1 MAFIKLQFKPG
12 VNRDQTDYSNEGGWY
27 ECDKIRFRSGYPE
40 KIGGWVKST
49 PIPFIGVCRQM
60 WNWIT
65 SYNDNLLALGT
76 NEKAYI
82 EAGGYYYDIT
92 PLRSSVPTLINPN
105 TNNCVNTLI
114 NTKVITINL
123 ATAHNA
129 VSGSYVQIS
138 GVVGPIGGVPAA
150 EINGNHEITVIDADS
165 FSFVVTTTAT
175 STVAAS
181 GGTAIV
187 ISFEIEPGN
196 AVTTAGYGWGVGTWG
211 RDAWGLGTTASPI
224 FLPQRDWWFDNFD
237 NDLVMNIRNG
247 EGYWWVRGTT
257 DDPATALATK
267 AIRLSTYAFD
277 WATADPTL
285 PYTPTQYADAVPTQI
300 MQLLVSQQDKHLIAF
315 GAVPFGSTS
324 VTDFDPLLIRWA
336 DQDTPEDWIPQQTN
350 TAGDLRVSRGSRI
363 VRALPTR
370 QEILVWT
377 DTNLYTLQFLGTTDV
392 FGLQEYADNISV
404 ASPRAMASAANI
416 TYWMGQDKFYAYT
429 GRVETLPCTLRNH
442 VFNNINLNQADQ
454 IICGTNEQWNEL
466 WWFYPTADSDY
477 NNAYVIYNHLERI
490 WYYGSMDRT
499 AWLDTPTRQFPQ
511 AANTSITVN
520 GSTVTTGDGY
530 AYSHETGV
538 NDDVLP
544 MDSYIQSSDFD
555 LDDGDNFMLT
565 RRILPDIGF
574 DGSTAAQPEVTLQ
587 VRPRNFPGAPV
598 SIDPTDTQRVIETT
612 VGAYTDQVFMRAR
625 ARQMALKV
633 RSQELGVQ
641 WQLGAPRLDARP
653 DGRR

>member
-40 KIGGWVKST
+40 KIGGWVKTT
-49 PIPFIGVCRQM
+49 PTAFDGVCRQM

-65 SYNDNLLALGT
+65 TFNDNLLALGT
-76 NEKAYI
+76 DTKAYI
-82 EAGGYYYDIT
+82 ENGGYYYDIT
-92 PLRSSVPTLINPN
+92 PFGEALAGSNSFAVT
-105 TNNCVNTLI
+105 NTLDI
-114 NTKVITINL
+114 VT
-123 ATAHNA
+123 
-129 VSGSYVQIS
+129 
-138 GVVGPIGGVPAA
+138 
-150 EINGNHEITVIDADS
+150 
-165 FSFVVTTTAT
+165 VTTTTALPSWLVT
-175 STVAAS
+175 GEPVLVAGFVSALGGIPIIELNAVQTITKTGANSFTFTVATPAS
-181 GGTAIV
+181 STTSVTGTGYTVQA
-187 ISFEIEPGN
+187 EIEPGN
-196 AVTTAGYGWGVGTWG
+196 AITTAGLGWGAGTWG
-211 RDAWGLGTTASPI
+211 RDAWGLGATTGGI
-224 FLPQRDWWFDNFD
+224 NLPQRDWWFDNFD
-237 NDLVMNIRNG
+237 NDLVLNIRNG
-247 EGYWWVRGTT
+247 APYWWVRGPT
-257 DDPATALATK
+257 DDPQTALATH
-267 AIRLSTYAFD
+267 AITLQDYASGEGY
-277 WATADPTL
+277 TA
-285 PYTPTQYADAVPTQI
+285 ASVPVQV

-324 VTDFDPLLIRWA
+324 TADFDPLLIRWA
-336 DQDTPEDWIPQQTN
+336 DQDTPGDWTPSTTN

-404 ASPRAMASAANI
+404 ASPRSMASAANI

-442 VFNNINLNQADQ
+442 VFNNINFDQSDQ
-454 IICGTNEQWNEL
+454 IICGTNEQWNEI

-490 WYYGSMDRT
+490 WYYGTLDRT
-499 AWLDTPTRQFPQ
+499 AWLDTPIRQYPQ
-511 AANTSITVN
+511 AANTPITVE
-520 GSTVTTGDGY
+520 GSTVTTGDGFLY
-530 AYSHETGV
+530 NHEDGID
-538 NDDVLP
+538 DDVDP

-565 RRILPDIGF
+565 RRILPDVGF
-574 DGSTAAQPEVTLQ
+574 DGSTAASPEVTFT
-587 VRPRNFPGAPV
+587 VRPRNFPGSTFSA
-598 SIDPTDTQRVIETT
+598 DAADTQRVIETS
-612 VGAYTDQVFMRAR
+612 VGVYTDQVFMRAR
-625 ARQMALKV
+625 ARQMALKI
-633 RSQELGVQ
+633 RSETLGVQ